1 MKPLSTIRKT
11 NEMAKIWALTDD
23 RMGNISQV
31 LGVAEALDEEY
42 ERKEI
47 KYNAFVK
54 LPNLLRGRSLLG
66 VSKESRIE
74 LTAPWPDLVIAAGRR
89 LFPVARFIKKKS
101 GNKTKIV
108 QLMNPGSAGFSEADL
123 VVLPMHDGYRGHAKN
138 VMQTLGAPHRVT
150 KERLTQE
157 LEKWRSAF
165 EKYSSPRIS
174 VIVGGATKKAPF
186 TVEMAE
192 RLASDVLFMNPASI
206 LVTTSR
212 RTPKEV
218 VSVLKKRFPK
228 EQTYFYEFGD
238 SGENPY
244 FGLLAWGT
252 KIVVTG
258 DSMSMCSEACASG
271 VPVYIF
277 APPGTM
283 GKKHMRFHQELVS
296 SGYASILGSGQ
307 TAFGGSLN
315 AAADIAEKIKSLFS
329 QDPS

>member
-1 MKPLSTIRKT
+1 MT
-11 NEMAKIWALTDD
+11 KIWVLTDD

-31 LGVAEALDEEY
+31 LGVAEALNEAY

-47 KYNAFVK
+47 RYDAFVR
-54 LPNLLRGRSLLG
+54 LPNFLRGRTLLG
-66 VSKESRIE
+66 VAAQSRTQ

-89 LFPVARFIKKKS
+89 LYPVARFIKKSS

-108 QLMNPGSAGFSEADL
+108 QLMNPGAAGFSEADL
-123 VVLPMHDGYRGHAKN
+123 IVLPMHDGYRGRAQN

-150 KERLTQE
+150 RDRLAQE
-157 LEKWRSAF
+157 LEKWRSVF
-165 EKYSSPRIS
+165 EKYASPRVS
-174 VIVGGATKKAPF
+174 VIVGGATKQAPF
-186 TVEMAE
+186 TVDMAE
-192 RLASDVLFMNPASI
+192 RLASDVLFLNPASI

-218 VSVLKKRFPK
+218 VEVLKKRFPK
-228 EQTYFYEFGD
+228 EQTYFYEFGNE
-238 SGENPY
+238 GENPY

-271 VPVYIF
+271 VPVFIF

-315 AAADIAEKIKSLFS
+315 AAADVAEKIKSLFS
-329 QDPS
+329 SDLS

>member
-1 MKPLSTIRKT
+1 MT
-11 NEMAKIWALTDD
+11 KIWVLTDD

-31 LGVAEALDEEY
+31 LGVAEALNEAY

-47 KYNAFVK
+47 RYDAFVR
-54 LPNLLRGRSLLG
+54 LPNFLRGRTLLG
-66 VSKESRIE
+66 VAAQSRTQ

-89 LFPVARFIKKKS
+89 LYPVARFIKKSS

-108 QLMNPGSAGFSEADL
+108 QLMNPGAAGFSEADL
-123 VVLPMHDGYRGHAKN
+123 IVLPMHDGYRGRAQN

-150 KERLTQE
+150 RDRLAQE
-157 LEKWRSAF
+157 LEKWRSVF
-165 EKYSSPRIS
+165 EKYASPRVS
-174 VIVGGATKKAPF
+174 VIVGGATKQAPF
-186 TVEMAE
+186 TVDMAE
-192 RLASDVLFMNPASI
+192 RLASDVLFLNPASI

-218 VSVLKKRFPK
+218 VEVLKKRFPK
-228 EQTYFYEFGD
+228 EQTYFYEFGNE
-238 SGENPY
+238 GENPY

-271 VPVYIF
+271 VPVFIF

-296 SGYASILGSGQ
+296 SGYASFLGSGQ

-315 AAADIAEKIKSLFS
+315 AAADVAEKIKSLFS
-329 QDPS
+329 SDLS

>member
-1 MKPLSTIRKT
+1 MT
-11 NEMAKIWALTDD
+11 KIWVLTDD

-31 LGVAEALDEEY
+31 LGVAEALDEAY

-47 KYNAFVK
+47 RYDAFVR
-54 LPNLLRGRSLLG
+54 LPNFLRGRTLLG
-66 VSKESRIE
+66 VAAQSRTQ

-89 LFPVARFIKKKS
+89 LYPVARFIKKSS

-108 QLMNPGSAGFSEADL
+108 QLMNPGAAGFSEADL
-123 VVLPMHDGYRGHAKN
+123 IVLPMHDGYRGRAQN

-150 KERLTQE
+150 RDRLAQE
-157 LEKWRSAF
+157 LEKWRSVF
-165 EKYSSPRIS
+165 EKYASPRVS
-174 VIVGGATKKAPF
+174 VIVGGATKQAPF
-186 TVEMAE
+186 TVDMAE
-192 RLASDVLFMNPASI
+192 RLASDVLFLNPASI

-218 VSVLKKRFPK
+218 VEVLKKRFPK
-228 EQTYFYEFGD
+228 EQTYFYEFGNE
-238 SGENPY
+238 GENPY

-271 VPVYIF
+271 VPVFIF

-315 AAADIAEKIKSLFS
+315 AAADVAEKIKSLFS
-329 QDPS
+329 SDLS